1 MSEIE
6 ALLARARDSLAAARG
21 MLRDGFADFA
31 ASRAYYAMFY
41 VAEALL
47 VDLGESYS
55 SHAAVIAAFGR
66 SFAKTDRMDPK
77 FHQWLIAAQSLRNVA
92 DYGVEAHVSPE
103 QARLAC
109 TWAEEFIQAA
119 EALLRE

>member
-1 MSEIE
+1 
-6 ALLARARDSLAAARG
+6 
-21 MLRDGFADFA
+21 
-31 ASRAYYAMFY
+31 MFY

-66 SFAKTDRMDPK
+66 MYAKTGRMDPK
-77 FHQWLIAAQSLRNVA
+77 FHQWLIAGQNLRNVA

-103 QARLAC
+103 QARQAC
-109 TWAEEFIQAA
+109 DWAEAFIQAA
-119 EALLRE
+119 EVPLGRKRR